1 MNLLRSSLSLGMLSI
16 LIPIYNCDVS
26 HLVGELRRQAE
37 TLGVHCEICLLDD
50 ASEASFQICNRQWTQ
65 KINIRYEE
73 LPQNIGRAAIRNRL
87 GSMAKFEYLLF
98 MDCDSG
104 IVVPNYLE
112 TYVAHLQADRLL
124 YGGRTYLSKPPADPQ
139 YLLHWHYGR
148 QREQQDFTARQA
160 EPYHAFM
167 TNNFLIPRE
176 IFQSIAFD
184 EQIRTYGHEDTLFG
198 AELARKGIEI
208 LHLNNPLLHLGLETN
223 SVFLEKTA
231 TAVQNLALLHQNGKS
246 ASTRLSQ
253 TYNKLRKM
261 RLVQAVGLA
270 LQPLRPFWI
279 SQLTQS
285 SRPNLRYLD
294 LYKLSLYIEA
304 MRS

>member
-1 MNLLRSSLSLGMLSI
+1 MLSI

-37 TLGVHCEICLLDD
+37 TLGFHYEICLLDD

-104 IVVPNYLE
+104 VVMPNYLE
-112 TYVAHLQADRLL
+112 TYVAYLQADRLL
-124 YGGRTYLSKPPADPQ
+124 YGGRTYLPKPPSDSK

-148 QREQQDFTARQA
+148 QREQQDFASRQA
-160 EPYHAFM
+160 EPYYAFM
-167 TNNFLIPRE
+167 TNNFLIPRK
-176 IFQSIAFD
+176 IFQSITFD

-231 TAVQNLALLHQNGKS
+231 TAVQNLARLHLDGKI
-246 ASTRLSQ
+246 ATTRLSR
-253 TYNKLRKM
+253 TYDKLKHWG
-261 RLVQAVGLA
+261 LVLPLGWSLR
-270 LQPLRPFWI
+270 PLRPFWI
-279 SQLTQS
+279 SRLTQS
-285 SRPNLRYLD
+285 ARPNLRYLD

-304 MRS
+304 MRT